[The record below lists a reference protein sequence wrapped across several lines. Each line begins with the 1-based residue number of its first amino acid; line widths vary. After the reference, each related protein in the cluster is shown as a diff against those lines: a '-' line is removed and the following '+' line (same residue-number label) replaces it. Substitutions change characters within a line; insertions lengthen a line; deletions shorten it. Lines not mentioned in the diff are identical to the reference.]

1 MFEPRIDCFGLV
13 VIIEVGFGSELGL
26 EISFSVLLH
35 GPPVSVFG
43 HQLQGA
49 RSRYFHMCK
58 IIEIIAIFTQYHPS
72 PFATKFRIWYRLSAV
87 LTQSIANAWERS
99 KSRLQSCKHLSKQVI
114 LMFHPPLLDSSQPAS
129 SVCATYCLK
138 QRQVSLQPSIS
149 IELYAALHMPR
160 CRHVPIGSRLK
171 CLDDLRSHTL

>member
-1 MFEPRIDCFGLV
+1 MV
-13 VIIEVGFGSELGL
+13 
-26 EISFSVLLH
+26 H
-35 GPPVSVFG
+35 QSVFSDISYRG
-43 HQLQGA
+43 HVLVT
-49 RSRYFHMCK
+49 SMCK
-58 IIEIIAIFTQYHPS
+58 IIESIAIFIQYHPS
-72 PFATKFRIWYRLSAV
+72 RFATELRIWYVHAQCISV

-149 IELYAALHMPR
+149 IELYAALPMPR
-160 CRHVPIGSRLK
+160 CRHVPIGCGESITAEMPGRP
-171 CLDDLRSHTL
+171 SQS